1 MALEPKLRRVTSAD
15 VAREAGLSRA
25 TVSYVLNDTPHQ
37 RIPEQTRQRVLD
49 AAARLGYTPSA
60 AARALRTGRSDVV
73 LFLLPDWPIGTTI
86 GQFLEHLSAALADAG
101 LTLVAHPRTGSARPV
116 AEVWSAVAPAAVL
129 TWENLAAAEAAAMR
143 SAGIH
148 VTVELT
154 GRSGGR
160 AGQLMVP
167 MQRTGRLQVE
177 HLASTGHRRL
187 GYAFPA
193 DPRLLSFAEPRL
205 DGVRTACVEL
215 GLAEPVVR
223 TVPLDSDAAADAVR
237 AWRSADPA
245 VTAICAY
252 NDDVALAVLAG
263 MRQLALSAPD
273 DLAVIGVDDIPAA
286 AVAAPPLSTVAM
298 DQKAHAEHVARSL
311 IAGLAGRAAP
321 RRPGSDALRVVVRQS
336 A

>member
-1 MALEPKLRRVTSAD
+1 MALEQKLRRVTSAD

-37 RIPEQTRQRVLD
+37 RIPASTRRRVLD

-116 AEVWSAVAPAAVL
+116 VDVCGAVAPAAVL
-129 TWENLAAAEAAAMR
+129 TWENLTDAETAAMR

-148 VTVELT
+148 VTVKLT
-154 GRSGGR
+154 GRSAGR
-160 AGQLMVP
+160 AGELIVP

-187 GYAFPA
+187 GYAFPD

-205 DGVRTACVEL
+205 DGVRTA
-215 GLAEPVVR
+215 
-223 TVPLDSDAAADAVR
+223 
-237 AWRSADPA
+237 
-245 VTAICAY
+245 
-252 NDDVALAVLAG
+252 
-263 MRQLALSAPD
+263 
-273 DLAVIGVDDIPAA
+273 
-286 AVAAPPLSTVAM
+286 
-298 DQKAHAEHVARSL
+298 
-311 IAGLAGRAAP
+311 
-321 RRPGSDALRVVVRQS
+321 
-336 A
+336 